1 MITRKEAAE
10 ELGSVLAK
18 IREIGY
24 VTPTGKI
31 TVAEW
36 LDQWLASLRLAP
48 STRASYAKN
57 IRLHLKPKLGHVQL
71 SRLTGS
77 QISALYR
84 DLERAGRQDHKKG
97 SPLSARTV
105 RYVHTILKAALAEAV
120 IQGLLATNP
129 AEKAKPPSAK
139 EARPPEMVCWTA
151 EQLSAFLGWADQH
164 GCADGTAW
172 RVLATTGMRRGEA
185 LALRWRDLDVDARRI
200 SVRRSVGVVKTK
212 GQGEQLL
219 EGPTKS
225 IRPRVVDLDPQT
237 VAALRSYRVARAG
250 LDLRLAREDALIFG
264 DPEGKHLHPDR
275 FYRRFQRAL
284 AGCRRQLGEDGLPG
298 IAVHDLRHTHATIL
312 LRDGV
317 PVKVV
322 SERLG
327 HASVTITLQIYAH
340 VMPGMQAAAAAR
352 FAALIGGQP

>member
-48 STRASYAKN
+48 STRGSYAKN

-139 EARPPEMVCWTA
+139 EARPPEWCAGPLSSCQRFSAGPISTA
-151 EQLSAFLGWADQH
+151 VPTAQRGGYWPPP
-164 GCADGTAW
+164 GCAGVRLSRCAG
-172 RVLATTGMRRGEA
+172 ATWTWMPAGSA
-185 LALRWRDLDVDARRI
+185 CVAR
-200 SVRRSVGVVKTK
+200 SGWS
-212 GQGEQLL
+212 
-219 EGPTKS
+219 
-225 IRPRVVDLDPQT
+225 RPR
-237 VAALRSYRVARAG
+237 ARASSCSRG
-250 LDLRLAREDALIFG
+250 RPKASGRELLILTR
-264 DPEGKHLHPDR
+264 KR
-275 FYRRFQRAL
+275 
-284 AGCRRQLGEDGLPG
+284 
-298 IAVHDLRHTHATIL
+298 LRHCAAT
-312 LRDGV
+312 G
-317 PVKVV
+317 
-322 SERLG
+322 
-327 HASVTITLQIYAH
+327 
-340 VMPGMQAAAAAR
+340 
-352 FAALIGGQP
+352 